1 MAVIAEG
8 EFYHVLQS
16 DKGEWVIHGIG
27 RNRSDIWR
35 YTAEEAGRF
44 ADFHEQ
50 PTNVHGRSLVDA
62 TCRAILSEFYDKD
75 RL

>member
-16 DKGEWVIHGIG
+16 DTG
-27 RNRSDIWR
+27 SDMWR

-50 PTNVHGRSLVDA
+50 PTNLHGRSLVDA
-62 TCRAILSEFYDKD
+62 TCRAILSEFY
-75 RL
+75 

>member
-1 MAVIAEG
+1 MAIIAEG
-8 EFYHVLQS
+8 EFYNVRQA
-16 DKGEWVIHGIG
+16 DTGEWVIHAIG

-35 YTAEEAGRF
+35 YITAEEAGRF
-44 ADFHEQ
+44 ADLQ
-50 PTNVHGRSLVDA
+50 STNNHDRSFVDA